1 MSAPLCPVRS
11 PITRRY
17 NMFDRFSRVARSN
30 LNNVLK
36 KLEDPEKVMEQAL
49 ADMQDDL
56 VKVRQSYAEVAGS
69 TRRMERELETLT
81 VTADEWKARAETALR
96 AGEEELAKEAL
107 VRRRAIT
114 DKADTLQANIDSQG
128 KSMEKLREGMESLQS
143 AILANKAKKDEMVAR
158 ARTAQST
165 KKVNDLMS
173 GVGGKGSVDAWE
185 RMQDKVESLEA
196 EAEVSEDMKEGFLG
210 LEASSSGDPLLDS
223 FKKLESGTGVDDE
236 LEQMKKMLNPG
247 KDE

>member
-1 MSAPLCPVRS
+1 MCPVRS

-114 DKADTLQANIDSQG
+114 EKTDTLQANIESQG